1 MGFIELKK
9 SFLDLDVNKKILGTK
24 CREKASVDK
33 A

>member
-9 SFLDLDVNKKILGTK
+9 SFLDLDVKKILGTK